1 MPATRIRAAAV
12 QALQLALLVLCLLPL
27 WPLWWAI
34 FSIFGVLTVARGL
47 RNTDSYPGP
56 HWLKWP
62 LAVVSLPL
70 KLAAGLAWTLYA
82 FLTLTIHP
90 FTLLA
95 VEILRLCKR
104 PTWGA
109 GLVQVAPAEH
119 GGQTR
124 YIRFD
129 SIWTALEG
137 RQGLDDQDSDVRLLS
152 AKWLMERA
160 KKGEPLSRRQ
170 DLPEEAFLSA
180 AQLKAIQAKARPC
193 FHLDLVYSPLLLL
206 GQGKGFLKH
215 FGSVLAALLQLR
227 NERNADSLLPIIAVS
242 YCWLEAPHPD
252 RDGQQL
258 QLMCQKLQAL
268 YGGRGLLGACRD
280 YGFSDMGVFLDWGS
294 IHQKDPTLFKQSE
307 TPEGDPGSPRSE
319 AEQAAFEADL
329 KAGRKFYGGKEYEE
343 SRSGEEKQAF
353 GRGLKQTMD
362 LWYGHAGIT
371 VVLLTKLPK
380 GSDKA
385 RSYESRGWTT
395 FERCSAELG
404 KSFNLKVAKWKLV
417 IDAGSEDGD
426 VQRRLPTAP
435 KRMERLLESR
445 QFTNN
450 ADKGGVLE
458 LYKKTVS
465 AVLGTV
471 EELEFAGMPLVSGDE
486 WCSPAQLAEALN
498 MCTTLQ
504 YLGLSGTRLT
514 DKGMKELVGGLD
526 VGALPA
532 LTRLTLRAGRFGAEG
547 VTTLCNAFGH
557 GLAPKLKGISFSH
570 APNGDEHAKAL
581 AAAFSSGRMPGSLG
595 HLGLACTDMGD
606 QGATALA
613 AALLKSGVGC
623 RLICSLNHIGL
634 AGQAALLQVQ
644 DAKHGASLGL
654 HISVAFGNAPA
665 VLPPFIS
672 RAFACGLRYN
682 REKRVG

>member
-137 RQGLDDQDSDVRLLS
+137 RQGLDDQDTTSVRPGDVRLLS

-258 QLMCQKLQAL
+258 HRARHAARRAQYQLPTRRLTKQDKPTTTIATYATNEPQYAT
-268 YGGRGLLGACRD
+268 RSLL
-280 YGFSDMGVFLDWGS
+280 
-294 IHQKDPTLFKQSE
+294 
-307 TPEGDPGSPRSE
+307 
-319 AEQAAFEADL
+319 
-329 KAGRKFYGGKEYEE
+329 
-343 SRSGEEKQAF
+343 SRSRVDWAIEA
-353 GRGLKQTMD
+353 
-362 LWYGHAGIT
+362 A
-371 VVLLTKLPK
+371 
-380 GSDKA
+380 
-385 RSYESRGWTT
+385 
-395 FERCSAELG
+395 ER
-404 KSFNLKVAKWKLV
+404 
-417 IDAGSEDGD
+417 AGSGPSQS
-426 VQRRLPTAP
+426 VRSA
-435 KRMERLLESR
+435 KR
-445 QFTNN
+445 
-450 ADKGGVLE
+450 
-458 LYKKTVS
+458 
-465 AVLGTV
+465 
-471 EELEFAGMPLVSGDE
+471 
-486 WCSPAQLAEALN
+486 
-498 MCTTLQ
+498 
-504 YLGLSGTRLT
+504 
-514 DKGMKELVGGLD
+514 
-526 VGALPA
+526 
-532 LTRLTLRAGRFGAEG
+532 
-547 VTTLCNAFGH
+547 
-557 GLAPKLKGISFSH
+557 
-570 APNGDEHAKAL
+570 
-581 AAAFSSGRMPGSLG
+581 
-595 HLGLACTDMGD
+595 
-606 QGATALA
+606 
-613 AALLKSGVGC
+613 
-623 RLICSLNHIGL
+623 
-634 AGQAALLQVQ
+634 
-644 DAKHGASLGL
+644 ASLRG
-654 HISVAFGNAPA
+654 SAGA
-665 VLPPFIS
+665 
-672 RAFACGLRYN
+672 
-682 REKRVG
+682 